1 MAEPKTEQEPS
12 IEEILESI
20 RQIISDDTEAAP
32 AAAVDSAP
40 KKAAPPPQQTMTYDA
55 PKPAPAATPAAP
67 APVAAAPA
75 PAGPV
80 APAAASTDDD
90 EVIDLVDVVPSA
102 QTQEIEVDL
111 REIDNTPAPITA
123 EADHTVAMGGV
134 SRMADTTET
143 NSDPDILS
151 ENTADAATA
160 AMARL
165 LASNVAVER
174 DEPAR
179 VGRVTLEDLARE
191 MMRPLIKSWL
201 DQNLPRVIEKIVA
214 REVEKLSRRA
224 LDQ

>member
-20 RQIISDDTEAAP
+20 RQIISDDTE
-32 AAAVDSAP
+32 
-40 KKAAPPPQQTMTYDA
+40 T
-55 PKPAPAATPAAP
+55 
-67 APVAAAPA
+67 A
-75 PAGPV
+75 PAGPGVDLSQAKPATPPPQTMTFAQEV
-80 APAAASTDDD
+80 ASVDADDS
-90 EVIDLVDVVPSA
+90 VIDLTEIVAAERDNGPGPDLSVSA
-102 QTQEIEVDL
+102 AEEDISAIEIDL
-111 REIDNTPAPITA
+111 REISDTPQDIPEEGSASMAAKPDI
-123 EADHTVAMGGV
+123 
-134 SRMADTTET
+134 SADTTV
-143 NSDPDILS
+143 LS

-179 VGRVTLEDLARE
+179 VGRVTLEDLTRE
-191 MMRPLIKSWL
+191 MLRPMIKTWL

-214 REVEKLSRRA
+214 REVEKLARRA

>member
-32 AAAVDSAP
+32 ATAGPDLSP
-40 KKAAPPPQQTMTYDA
+40 KKVVEPVQTLSFA
-55 PKPAPAATPAAP
+55 QEKAIA
-67 APVAAAPA
+67 
-75 PAGPV
+75 
-80 APAAASTDDD
+80 DDND
-90 EVIDLVDVVPSA
+90 VVLDLVDVVPEQSA
-102 QTQEIEVDL
+102 DTDIEIDL
-111 REIDNTPAPITA
+111 REISTPEPEQPVVDLTPAQ
-123 EADHTVAMGGV
+123 EGM
-134 SRMADTTET
+134 SRMPDQTAIQTDT
-143 NSDPDILS
+143 DILS

-165 LASNVAVER
+165 LASNVAIEK

-179 VGRVTLEDLARE
+179 VGRVTLEDLTRE
-191 MMRPLIKSWL
+191 MLRPMIKTWL

-214 REVEKLSRRA
+214 REVEKLARRA